1 MSQVSGPKVLSKLDC
16 NSGFCQEKLDKVSRS
31 LKTFITSFG
40 RFCFNRI
47 PFGIILEG
55 IEGQISNI
63 EDILIRG
70 KTQAKHQEVLKKLEG
85 AGVTLNAEKCEFS
98 KREENKRK
106 KEDKIHAVHQ
116 GICRYRER
124 GRESVWWPDL
134 GNQIEDIIK
143 ICPTCCKHR
152 KNHAEPMNATAL
164 PEGAW
169 QKVVTDLFTI
179 FKIWKRMGFCSHH
192 KQLYL
197 PAEQRRGGKSS
208 SDCQKK

>member
-1 MSQVSGPKVLSKLDC
+1 MKYTENVKNSVSKV
-16 NSGFCQEKLDKVSRS
+16 
-31 LKTFITSFG
+31 
-40 RFCFNRI
+40 
-47 PFGIILEG
+47 
-55 IEGQISNI
+55 GQIEANGALKAYWPERTGNTAQRGILMKDTRWIIPSFL
-63 EDILIRG
+63 DIL
-70 KTQAKHQEVLKKLEG
+70 
-85 AGVTLNAEKCEFS
+85 
-98 KREENKRK
+98 
-106 KEDKIHAVHQ
+106 DKIHAVHQ
-116 GICRYRER
+116 GVCRYRER

-152 KNHAEPMNATAL
+152 KKHAEPMNATAL
-164 PEGAW
+164 PEGPW

-179 FKIWKRMGFCSHH
+179 FKIWKRMGFYSHH